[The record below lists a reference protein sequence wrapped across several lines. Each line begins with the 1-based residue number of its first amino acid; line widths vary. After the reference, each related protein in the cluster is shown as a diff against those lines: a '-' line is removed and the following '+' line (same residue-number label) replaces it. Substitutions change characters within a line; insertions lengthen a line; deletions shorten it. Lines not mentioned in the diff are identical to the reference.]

1 MNIYDVID
9 TVHDMMAKVVNDSE
23 TLLLDTKTVAPDWW
37 QSHSFYLTR
46 DAVIFPTV
54 DPLVFK
60 HFADVVK
67 FGEPRWSKG
76 RTDRDVRHNEFTTL
90 ALSDY
95 LVALREDGNWVDTLV
110 QKYFA

>member
-1 MNIYDVID
+1 MNVYDVID
-9 TVHDMMAKVVNDSE
+9 TVHDMMTKVVNDSE

-46 DAVIFPTV
+46 DAVVFPTV
-54 DPLVFK
+54 DPLVLK

-67 FGEPRWSKG
+67 FGNTIVPAPWS
-76 RTDRDVRHNEFTTL
+76 DRDVRRNEFTTL